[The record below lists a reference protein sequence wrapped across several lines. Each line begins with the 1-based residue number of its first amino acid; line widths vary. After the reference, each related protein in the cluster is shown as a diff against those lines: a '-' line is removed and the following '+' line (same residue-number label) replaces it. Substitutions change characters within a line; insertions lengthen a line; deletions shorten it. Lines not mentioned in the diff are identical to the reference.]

1 MVADQIR
8 SAREKM
14 AAGEWYS
21 FWDPELTALRERAQ
35 EAIFE
40 HNTLP
45 PSKRGDIGPAL
56 ATILGAV
63 GEGCRIE
70 QPFHC
75 TYGVNIALADGAYM
89 NFGCVVLDHG
99 RVTIGRNVM
108 IGPRVQIYTVEHH
121 REPEPRNAGMEIA
134 RPVVI
139 GDNVWIGGGAILL
152 GGVTIGDGAII
163 AAGSVVTRDVP
174 PGTTVAG
181 NPARATRPAA

>member
-1 MVADQIR
+1 MGADQIR

-45 PSKRGDIGPAL
+45 PSKRGHIGPAL

-99 RVTIGRNVM
+99 GVTIGRNAM

-139 GDNVWIGGGAILL
+139 GDNVWIGGGAIVL